1 MIQTN
6 SSTLL
11 DRSRLVGLLTELSS
25 VKLNSAE
32 YNLAERLSYLIG
44 LSGSLNLASALK
56 QLPDSPISAAVKDS
70 ELVKADLLNAC
81 EKMIQVILSGFDTD
95 GASKEMDVQLKAPS
109 ASLGFRVEALLSYE
123 PYRRFYSAHQTEM
136 ALGLQALR
144 KRIRVNI
151 SGVHTDLHQLAVLD
165 HIIDENLA
173 AHTRRLFNVI
183 PKLLEERF
191 KFLLQIH
198 REKLAGQKDD
208 PDTWLEKG
216 AWLDL
221 FYQDMREMLLAEF
234 DVRLQPILGLL
245 ETLEEQ
251 DETLS

>member
-25 VKLNSAE
+25 VKLSSAE

-56 QLPDSPISAAVKDS
+56 QLPNSASTAVVQEYSVIHSD
-70 ELVKADLLNAC
+70 VLNAC
-81 EKMIQVILSGFDTD
+81 DQMVQAILAGFNE
-95 GASKEMDVQLKAPS
+95 GSSSQSADVQLNVPS
-109 ASLGFRVEALLSYE
+109 ASLGFRVEALTSYE

-144 KRIRVNI
+144 KRIRVNL
-151 SGVHTDLHQLAVLD
+151 SGVNANLHQLAVLD
-165 HIIDENLA
+165 HLLDENLA
-173 AHTRRLFNVI
+173 AHTRSLFNVI
-183 PKLLEERF
+183 PKLLEQRF
-191 KFLLQIH
+191 NFLLRTH
-198 REKLAGQKDD
+198 REKLAGQEDD
-208 PDTWLEKG
+208 YDQWLEPG
-216 AWLDL
+216 AWLAL

-245 ETLEEQ
+245 EALDEQ
-251 DETLS
+251 VETL